1 MKGSTKAKLWIN
13 GIALFLFALGIILG
27 TIGSQFSVRDTQNY
41 QSIQPELY
49 TPCEIETVLQD
60 ENHEQ
65 IYVCYND
72 SSYVNVYSYSGEFLW
87 AVSTPYIRN
96 AYFELIDHYLVIYDS
111 SVVYVYDSK
120 NGTYIDSNIE
130 DLELSFNWETQ
141 YTENFEIGEFYFDT
155 YQVYRADADGNL
167 ETIVER
173 PWWFWLFHFGVC
185 WCISFV
191 GAVCLG
197 VSLFFTAKA
206 EARKSKKQID
216 IKNKHL
222 KFIFKY
228 YQILS
233 TVHLIYAIANVFLS
247 VYTPVL
253 IIGII
258 PLTLHFIIICVIFE
272 NKLEHLPISKDETP
286 EVVYRRLCVIF
297 SFAIAFLSV
306 VATSILAG

>member
-1 MKGSTKAKLWIN
+1 MKFPTKAKLWIN
-13 GIALFLFALGIILG
+13 GIAFFLFTLGIILG
-27 TIGSQFSVRDTQNY
+27 TIGSQLSVRNTQNY
-41 QSIQPELY
+41 QSVQPELY

-60 ENHEQ
+60 ENLEQ

-72 SSYVNVYSYSGEFLW
+72 ASYVNVYSYSGDFLW

-120 NGTYIDSNIE
+120 TGTYIDSNIE
-130 DLELSFNWETQ
+130 NLELSFDWEIQ

-155 YQVYRADADGNL
+155 YQVYRAGADGNL
-167 ETIVER
+167 KTIVER
-173 PWWFWLFHFGVC
+173 PFWFWLFHFGVC

-197 VSLFFTAKA
+197 ASLFFTAKA
-206 EARKSKKQID
+206 EWRKNKKQID
-216 IKNKHL
+216 IQNKRVR
-222 KFIFKY
+222 FILKY

-233 TVHLIYAIANVFLS
+233 TVHLIYTVANIFLS

-258 PLTLHFIIICVIFE
+258 PLALHFIIICIIFE

-286 EVVYRRLCVIF
+286 EAVYRRLCAIG
-297 SFAIAFLSV
+297 SFIIAFLSV
-306 VATSILAG
+306 IVASIIAG